1 MKWTFEE
8 SRVHILL
15 FPIPS
20 TVRLIT
26 GHTATGHS
34 NTCQELIRPITMNTM
49 PVNRIFTIP
58 WVNSVLLLPPRP
70 NSPQWATASLSRPHD
85 HTHPTPERTP
95 LDEWSARRRDLYLT
109 THNTHNTQ
117 TSMPPAGFEP
127 VIATSEWPQTY
138 VLDRAGTEDRQS
150 VLSPKET

>member
-1 MKWTFEE
+1 MGYIIVYVLEVAVLYYKHFRSHPYETVKWKFEE

-58 WVNSVLLLPPRP
+58 
-70 NSPQWATASLSRPHD
+70 
-85 HTHPTPERTP
+85 
-95 LDEWSARRRDLYLT
+95 
-109 THNTHNTQ
+109 
-117 TSMPPAGFEP
+117 
-127 VIATSEWPQTY
+127 
-138 VLDRAGTEDRQS
+138 
-150 VLSPKET
+150 